1 MCASKDLERPLP
13 PLTPPRFPPIPPKA
27 WGQAIRTGVID
38 MCASKDL
45 ERSIPELVISM
56 GGVRRIMGTPMP
68 FAYISHL
75 RSEGWGG
82 EWGGG

>member
-1 MCASKDLERPLP
+1 
-13 PLTPPRFPPIPPKA
+13 
-27 WGQAIRTGVID
+27 

-82 EWGGG
+82 ERGGGQQGQSKPSGDG

>member
-1 MCASKDLERPLP
+1 
-13 PLTPPRFPPIPPKA
+13 
-27 WGQAIRTGVID
+27 

-75 RSEGWGG
+75 RSEGWCGG
-82 EWGGG
+82 EGGEGRGERGGG